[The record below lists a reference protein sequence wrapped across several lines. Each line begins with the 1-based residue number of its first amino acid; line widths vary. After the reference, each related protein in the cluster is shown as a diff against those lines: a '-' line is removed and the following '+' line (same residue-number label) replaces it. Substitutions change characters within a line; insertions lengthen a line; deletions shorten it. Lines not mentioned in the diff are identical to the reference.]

1 MSDISLESVL
11 ISNFQTSGDADK
23 VTEMLKGKLGLSV
36 RYRVARLAIGR
47 SLGETTFPT
56 QNVDAQGRSIKGDLM
71 FGIDEYPLWVGL
83 LITSIK
89 QHVPK
94 PELTIATL
102 QNVVRRHWHRGIYLL
117 LDDWKESGEDPRKFW
132 EIQVYRRAML
142 PDTVSKAGK
151 FGDKH
156 RDDDLGFSGVAK
168 PVYVN
173 LGKEL
178 DAPHDT
184 YRHLVNGVGGSPH
197 MAIMG
202 QSGSGKTRIMKEM
215 LKQMHEQT
223 GAPVILLDLGKGDL
237 ANDTA
242 LIDALEAKIL
252 RVPEDGIPLDM
263 FYGSNQNEEIATDT
277 VMGFRDSF
285 SSVVQSKLG
294 AKQLDNLREALRPL
308 FVSNE
313 KITLE
318 NVRLTLAQYY
328 EDNDLKV
335 DSVMSTINDLTQ
347 YRIFKPDY
355 SPQQFFSRSWIIT
368 FAHAHETI
376 KNLAVFLLMDAL
388 NIYMKR
394 SQEASQD
401 SEGNRAI
408 RLVLAV
414 DEARHLLSSKH
425 DALSD
430 NIRLH
435 RSKGLVVTLASQSP
449 DDYDGKSDDYL
460 ENIGL
465 PICFNTNAV
474 ATKVLQNMFKS
485 KVQFSSLQRGVCF
498 TLKDHRAIR
507 IKAFD

>member
-1 MSDISLESVL
+1 MSDISLENVL
-11 ISNFQTSGDADK
+11 VSNFQTSAEADK
-23 VTEMLKGKLGLSV
+23 ITEMLKGQLGLSV

-47 SLGETTFPT
+47 SLGESTFPT
-56 QNVDAQGRSIKGDLM
+56 QNVDAQGKTIKGDLL
-71 FGIDEYPLWVGL
+71 FGLDEYPLWVGL
-83 LITSIK
+83 LITNIK
-89 QHVPK
+89 KHIPK
-94 PELTIATL
+94 PELTISAL
-102 QNVVRRHWHRGIYLL
+102 QNVVRRHWHRGIMLL
-117 LDDWKESGEDPRKFW
+117 LDDWKEAGEDPRKFW
-132 EIQVYRRAML
+132 EILIHRRAML
-142 PDTVSKAGK
+142 PDTVAKPSK
-151 FGDKH
+151 FGETHYDNES
-156 RDDDLGFSGVAK
+156 GFTGVAK
-168 PVYVN
+168 AVYVD
-173 LGKEL
+173 LGKGV
-178 DAPHDT
+178 DAPHEQYT
-184 YRHLVNGVGGSPH
+184 RLVNGVGTSPH

-202 QSGSGKTRIMKEM
+202 QSGSGKTRIMKEV
-215 LKQMHEQT
+215 LKQIHNQT

-263 FYGSNQNEEIATDT
+263 FYASNQNDEVATDT

-285 SSVVQSKLG
+285 SSVVQGKLG
-294 AKQLDNLREALRPL
+294 PKQLDNLREALRPL
-308 FVSNE
+308 FVSQE

-318 NVRLTLAQYY
+318 DVRSRLSQHY

-347 YRIFKPDY
+347 YTIFRPEF
-355 SPQQFFSRSWIIT
+355 SPQQFFSQSWIIT
-368 FAHAHETI
+368 FAHAHDTI

-388 NIYMKR
+388 NTYMKR
-394 SQEASQD
+394 SPEAPQD
-401 SEGNRAI
+401 SEGHRAI

-414 DEARHLLSSKH
+414 DEARHLLASKH

-474 ATKVLQNMFKS
+474 ATKVLQNMF
-485 KVQFSSLQRGVCF
+485 RGKANFATLPSGVF
-498 TLKDHRAIR
+498 MTLKDLKQVK
-507 IKAFD
+507 IKAF

>member
-1 MSDISLESVL
+1 MSDISLENVL
-11 ISNFQTSGDADK
+11 VSNFQTSSDADK
-23 VTEMLKGKLGLSV
+23 VTEMLKSKLGLSV

-47 SLGETTFPT
+47 SLGESSFPT
-56 QNVDAQGRSIKGDLM
+56 QNVDAQGRTIKGDLM

-83 LITSIK
+83 LITNIK
-89 QHVPK
+89 MHMKP
-94 PELTIATL
+94 PELSIATL
-102 QNVVRRHWHRGIYLL
+102 QQVVRRHWHRGIYLL
-117 LDDWKESGEDPRKFW
+117 LDDWNESGEDSRKFW

-142 PDTVSKAGK
+142 PDTVSKTGK
-151 FGDKH
+151 FGEKQ
-156 RDDDLGFSGVAK
+156 RDEEFGFSGVAK
-168 PVYVN
+168 AIYVN
-173 LGKEL
+173 LGKEV
-178 DAPHDT
+178 DAPHEQF
-184 YRHLVNGVGGSPH
+184 RHLVNGVGGSPH

-215 LKQMHEQT
+215 LKQMHEQA

-242 LIDALEAKIL
+242 LIDALEAKVL

-263 FYGSNQNEEIATDT
+263 FYGSNQNDEIATDT

-285 SSVVQSKLG
+285 SGVVQSKLG
-294 AKQLDNLREALRPL
+294 AIQLDNLREALRPL
-308 FVSNE
+308 FLSQE

-318 NVRLTLAQYY
+318 QVRSWLSQYY

-347 YRIFKPDY
+347 YKIFVPENL
-355 SPQQFFSRSWIIT
+355 PQQFFSQSWVIT
-368 FAHAHETI
+368 FAHAHDTI
-376 KNLAVFLLMDAL
+376 KSLAVFLLMDAL
-388 NIYMKR
+388 NTYMKR
-394 SQEASQD
+394 SLEAPQD

-414 DEARHLLSSKH
+414 DEARHLLSAKH

-465 PICFNTNAV
+465 PICFNTNAI
-474 ATKVLQNMFKS
+474 ATRVLQNMFKS

>member
-1 MSDISLESVL
+1 MSDISLENVL
-11 ISNFQTSGDADK
+11 VSNFQTSAEADK

-47 SLGETTFPT
+47 SLGESSFPM
-56 QNVDAQGRSIKGDLM
+56 QNVDAKGKTIKGDLL
-71 FGIDEYPLWVGL
+71 FGLEEYPLWLGL
-83 LITSIK
+83 IVTNIK
-89 QHVPK
+89 THIKK

-102 QNVVRRHWHRGIYLL
+102 QNAVRRHWHRGVLL
-117 LDDWKESGEDPRKFW
+117 LQDDWVEAGEDPQKFW
-132 EIQVYRRAML
+132 EILIHRRAML
-142 PDTVSKAGK
+142 PDTVSKSGT
-151 FGDKH
+151 FGEEYHVGESGFIGSAKAVYV
-156 RDDDLGFSGVAK
+156 DLGKNV
-168 PVYVN
+168 
-173 LGKEL
+173 
-178 DAPHDT
+178 DAPHEQHK
-184 YRHLVNGVGGSPH
+184 HLVNGVGTSPH

-202 QSGSGKTRIMKEM
+202 QSGSGKTRIMKEV
-215 LKQMHEQT
+215 LKQIHNQT

-242 LIDALEAKIL
+242 LIDALGAKIL

-263 FYGSNQNEEIATDT
+263 FYASNQNDEVATDT

-285 SSVVQSKLG
+285 SSVVQGKLG
-294 AKQLDNLREALRPL
+294 PKQLDNLREALKPL
-308 FVSNE
+308 FMSQE

-318 NVRLTLAQYY
+318 NVRLQLDQYY
-328 EDNDLKV
+328 QDNDLKV

-347 YRIFKPDY
+347 YTIFRPDF
-355 SPQQFFSRSWIIT
+355 SPQQFFSRSWVIT
-368 FAHAHETI
+368 FAHAHDTI

-388 NIYMKR
+388 NTYMKR
-394 SQEASQD
+394 SSEASQD
-401 SEGNRAI
+401 SDGHRAI
-408 RLVLAV
+408 NLVLAV
-414 DEARHLLSSKH
+414 DEARHLLAAKH

-474 ATKVLQNMFKS
+474 ATKVLQNMFRGKAN
-485 KVQFSSLQRGVCF
+485 FSTLPSGVF
-498 TLKDHRAIR
+498 MTLKDMKQVKV
-507 IKAFD
+507 KAF